1 MNTIAQEIEKH
12 KGERTL
18 PDITLFNSQYEV
30 KKHKIFTD
38 LVKYPDRT
46 VVSDYTDEKGNKQQ
60 QKVTIPLNRIGLPYQ
75 KKIVNIATTF
85 LCGEPIKYTNNLED
99 DKLFKA
105 FLKVIEKNKMKFVD
119 REIATSVGRF
129 TECAE
134 LWYFTDEPNE
144 HYGFESKYR
153 LKVKVLTPDIYSLYP
168 KFDENDNLISF
179 AREFKN
185 GNKTIF
191 EVYTD
196 KRIIRY
202 EQEKEWKKIS
212 DIPNAIKKIP
222 IVYYKQENVEW
233 ADVQTAIE
241 RLEHIYSNTAES
253 NDRFSFPILKLK
265 GKVTGQLSQD
275 KSGRV
280 LQLEEGAEAEFANQ
294 PQANQSLT
302 EETDRLER
310 DVHDFT
316 ATPNISFDNMKGL
329 GNMLAGSNAEFLFL
343 SAHLKVMDK
352 LAIYIPALQ
361 RRASI
366 IKSHLQMFNVKLKND
381 DLDVEPIITPFIIN
395 NEAEFVR
402 FLMEANGNKPV
413 YSLEHSMQK
422 LGIKNP
428 KEMMLQIQEENDRI
442 NELAN
447 SKSFA
452 I

>member
-1 MNTIAQEIEKH
+1 M
-12 KGERTL
+12 
-18 PDITLFNSQYEV
+18 
-30 KKHKIFTD
+30 
-38 LVKYPDRT
+38 
-46 VVSDYTDEKGNKQQ
+46 
-60 QKVTIPLNRIGLPYQ
+60 
-75 KKIVNIATTF
+75 VNIATTF

-99 DKLFKA
+99 DELFKA

-144 HYGFESKYR
+144 HYGFKSKYR

-196 KRIIRY
+196 ERIIRY

-212 DIPNAIKKIP
+212 DIPNAIGKIP

-280 LQLEEGAEAEFANQ
+280 LQLEEGADAEFANQ

-366 IKSHLQMFNVKLKND
+366 IKSHLQMFNVKLKNN

-395 NEAEFVR
+395 NDADFVR
-402 FLMEANGNKPV
+402 FLMEANGNKPL
-413 YSLEHSMQK
+413 YSQEYAMQK

-428 KEMMLQIQEENDRI
+428 KEMIQQIQEEDDRI

>member
-1 MNTIAQEIEKH
+1 M
-12 KGERTL
+12 
-18 PDITLFNSQYEV
+18 D
-30 KKHKIFTD
+30 
-38 LVKYPDRT
+38 
-46 VVSDYTDEKGNKQQ
+46 
-60 QKVTIPLNRIGLPYQ
+60 
-75 KKIVNIATTF
+75 NIATTF

-99 DKLFKA
+99 DELFKA

-144 HYGFESKYR
+144 HYGFRAKFR

-196 KRIIRY
+196 ERIIRY

-212 DIPNAIKKIP
+212 DIPNAIGKIP

-280 LQLEEGAEAEFANQ
+280 LQLEEGADAEFANQ

-316 ATPNISFDNMKGL
+316 ATPNISFNNMKGL

-366 IKSHLQMFNVKLKND
+366 IKSHLQMFNVKLKNN

-395 NEAEFVR
+395 NDADFVR
-402 FLMEANGNKPV
+402 FLMEANGNKPL
-413 YSLEHSMQK
+413 YSQEYAMQK

-428 KEMMLQIQEENDRI
+428 KEMIQQIQEEDDRI

>member
-1 MNTIAQEIEKH
+1 M
-12 KGERTL
+12 
-18 PDITLFNSQYEV
+18 
-30 KKHKIFTD
+30 
-38 LVKYPDRT
+38 
-46 VVSDYTDEKGNKQQ
+46 
-60 QKVTIPLNRIGLPYQ
+60 GLPYQ

-99 DKLFKA
+99 DELFKA

-144 HYGFESKYR
+144 HYGFRAKFR

-196 KRIIRY
+196 ERIIRY

-212 DIPNAIKKIP
+212 DIPNAIGKIP

-280 LQLEEGAEAEFANQ
+280 LQLEEGADAEFANQ

-366 IKSHLQMFNVKLKND
+366 IKSHLQMFNVKLKNN

-395 NEAEFVR
+395 NDADFVR
-402 FLMEANGNKPV
+402 FLMEANGNKPL
-413 YSLEHSMQK
+413 YSQEYAMQK

-428 KEMMLQIQEENDRI
+428 KEMIQQIQEEDDRI